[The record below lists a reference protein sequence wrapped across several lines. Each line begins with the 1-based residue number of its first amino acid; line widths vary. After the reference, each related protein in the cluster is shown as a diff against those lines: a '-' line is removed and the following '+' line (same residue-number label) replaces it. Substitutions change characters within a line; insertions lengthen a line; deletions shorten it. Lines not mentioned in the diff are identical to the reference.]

1 MMISPASYV
10 EEHKNDSF
18 EELIKER
25 EELIAS
31 IKNMKK

>member
-25 EELIAS
+25 EKLIAS
-31 IKNMKK
+31 IKKI